1 MDPYIT
7 LTKKFTKKFGSKIIK
22 RQFFYRKTGLWFYFF
37 SHKIMLST
45 AHKII
50 RDDFDDLSHYI
61 LDGKEIEF

>member
-1 MDPYIT
+1 MKVYDKVVSYRI
-7 LTKKFTKKFGSKIIK
+7 SSQVIK
-22 RQFFYRKTGLWFYFF
+22 QCCPQFHFF

-50 RDDFDDLSHYI
+50 RDDFDYI